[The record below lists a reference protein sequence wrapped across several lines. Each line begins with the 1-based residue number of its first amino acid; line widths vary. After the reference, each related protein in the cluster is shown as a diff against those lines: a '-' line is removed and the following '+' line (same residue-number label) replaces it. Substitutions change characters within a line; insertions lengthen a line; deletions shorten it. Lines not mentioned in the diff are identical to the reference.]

1 MAELPK
7 FELSELDKLIVQR
20 CQGEDFSTLRAQF
33 LACAQG
39 YQQWHADKIRS
50 RHRKGASGAN
60 IVTRLTALTD
70 AMVIK
75 VFEFACCG
83 MRAYPCAMIAL
94 GGYGR
99 GEMNPYSDVDLMFYI
114 ADSRRDALGELSE
127 RILYLLWDLSYSVG
141 HCMRTNAEC
150 LEIAA
155 IDLSAYTAMLD
166 ARFICGAPSM
176 YDEFSNTVLKPLL
189 YRNTRTFFK
198 AKLEENALRLQ
209 RYGSSVYILE
219 PNIKEGEGGLRDL
232 HMALC
237 ICKVTYKVNN
247 LRGLLIKGVIS
258 ERRYT
263 EFIHSLD
270 YLWRIRNELHYLS
283 GRKNEQLHFD
293 KQEKI
298 ADFLGY
304 RADKSGLAVEQFMQD
319 YYAAASRVEHIAS
332 SMIAAAEESLR
343 PQLSYTRHL
352 QRRNID
358 HFFFVL
364 RGELY
369 TFRSDLFE
377 VDPTQIMRAFW
388 LCQRHEVKLSLTL
401 KGMIRENQ
409 ARINDS
415 MRRSSKMA
423 GVFLDILRYKK
434 HVYETLEQMHHLL
447 FLNYFIPEFKRI
459 YCRVQHD
466 AYHIYTVDTH
476 TLFAVKEITRL
487 WQGEYEESKPLL
499 TRLARDID
507 KPELLILA
515 VLLHDIGKGQG
526 GRHSEK
532 GAKLVPTIARR
543 LRLSKE
549 GSQRLQFIVAHHLE
563 MAHIS
568 QRRDINDENQI
579 KQFADTMQMSE
590 NLNILYLLTF
600 ADIKAVGPN
609 AWTEWKGFLLQ
620 ELYQKTYA
628 QLERGNF
635 EQESRSEKI
644 RDRKRAVVK
653 MLQDEYPEK
662 RVREALRFFSTRHVM
677 AHYSEELADQIRV
690 ILDRGNKP
698 LSMQVRF
705 DPELNFSEVIIVTL
719 DVPGLFTTIAG
730 VMAGNGINILEAQIY
745 TLSNGMAVDILQVDS
760 GSHSPYGKDCLED
773 DQGGRDD
780 DWDAIERDLLKY
792 LQGRDDLSALVKQ
805 RREALR
811 FSELKVTPGVPPLVS
826 INNEV
831 SADYT
836 VIDITAKDKVG
847 LLYAINSTL
856 NRLGLYIG
864 VAKITTQGKQAGDTF
879 YVQDIFGEK
888 LLHEEKLSEL
898 HQALMEQLQ

>member
-1 MAELPK
+1 MVALLK
-7 FELSELDKLIVQR
+7 FELSELDKMIAQR
-20 CQGEDFSTLRAQF
+20 RLGEGFNPLRAQF
-33 LACAQG
+33 LDRAQK
-39 YQQWHADKIRS
+39 YRQHHAEKIRS
-50 RHRKGASGAN
+50 RHQAGATGTD
-60 IVTRLTALTD
+60 IVARLTALTD
-70 AMVIK
+70 AMVAR
-75 VFEFACCG
+75 VFEFACCDKG
-83 MRAYPCAMIAL
+83 VYPCAIIAL

-99 GEMNPYSDVDLMFYI
+99 EEMNPYSDVDLMFYVT
-114 ADSRRDALGELSE
+114 DFSRDALGELSE

-141 HCMRTNAEC
+141 HCMRTRDEC

-155 IDLSAYTAMLD
+155 VDLSAYTAMLD
-166 ARFICGAPSM
+166 ARFICGAPDL
-176 YDEFSNTVLKPLL
+176 YDEFSGSVMKPLL
-189 YRNTRTFFK
+189 HRNTRTFFK
-198 AKLEENALRLQ
+198 AKLEENAQRLQ

-232 HMALC
+232 HLALW
-237 ICKVTYKVNN
+237 ISKITYKVKN
-247 LRGLLIKGVIS
+247 LRGLLMKGVIS
-258 ERRYT
+258 ERRYN
-263 EFIHSLD
+263 EFVQSLD

-283 GRKNEQLHFD
+283 GRKNDQLHFD

-298 ADFLGY
+298 AGFLGY
-304 RADKSGLAVEQFMQD
+304 KADKSGLAVEQFMQD
-319 YYAAASRVEHIAS
+319 YYAAASRVEHITS
-332 SMIAAAEESLR
+332 SIVAAAEESLR
-343 PQLSYTRHL
+343 PQLRHARHL

-369 TFRSDLFE
+369 TFRNDLFE
-377 VDPTQIMRAFW
+377 ADPTQIMRAFW
-388 LCQRHEVKLSLTL
+388 LCQRHEVKLSLAL
-401 KGMIRENQ
+401 KSMIRENQ
-409 ARINDS
+409 QRINDR

-434 HVYETLEQMHHLL
+434 HVYGILEQMHHLL

-466 AYHIYTVDTH
+466 AYHIYTVDMH

-499 TRLARDID
+499 TRLAHDVD

-526 GRHSEK
+526 GRHAEK
-532 GAKLVPTIARR
+532 GAKMVSTIARR
-543 LRLSKE
+543 LRLTKE

-568 QRRDINDENQI
+568 QRRDINDENQV
-579 KQFADTMQMSE
+579 KQFANTMQMSE

-635 EQESRSEKI
+635 EQEIRSEKI
-644 RDRKRAVVK
+644 RDRKRAVIK
-653 MLQDEYPEK
+653 LLQDEYPEK
-662 RVREALRFFSTRHVM
+662 RVRESLRFFSTRHLM
-677 AHYSEELADQIRV
+677 AHYSEELADQVRV
-690 ILDRGNKP
+690 ILGRGSKP

-705 DPELNFSEVIIVTL
+705 DPELNLSEVIIVTL

-745 TLSNGMAVDILQVDS
+745 TLRNGMAVDILQVDS
-760 GSHSPYGKDCLED
+760 GSHGPYGKNSLNEG
-773 DQGGRDD
+773 QSGLDD
-780 DWDAIERDLLKY
+780 DWDAIEQDLLKY
-792 LQGRDDLSALVKQ
+792 LQGRDDLSVLVRQ

-836 VIDITAKDKVG
+836 VIDITTKDKVG

-864 VAKITTQGKQAGDTF
+864 VAKITTQGNQAGDTF

-888 LLHEEKLSEL
+888 VLHEEKLFEL
-898 HQALMEQLQ
+898 QQALLEQLQ

>member
-1 MAELPK
+1 MAALPR
-7 FELSELDKLIVQR
+7 FELSELDKMIVQR
-20 CQGEDFSTLRAQF
+20 RQGEDFNTLRAPF
-33 LACAQG
+33 LAHAQG
-39 YQQWHADKIRS
+39 YRQLHAEKIRNQ
-50 RHRKGASGAN
+50 HRRGASGTDT
-60 IVTRLTALTD
+60 VTRLMLLTD
-70 AMVIK
+70 AMVTK
-75 VFEFACCG
+75 VFEFACCD
-83 MRAYPCAMIAL
+83 RDAYPCAMIAL

-99 GEMNPYSDVDLMFYI
+99 GEMNPYSDVDLMFYV
-114 ADSRRDALGELSE
+114 ADSKHDILGELSE

-141 HCMRTNAEC
+141 HCMRTRMEC

-155 IDLSAYTAMLD
+155 VDLSAYTAMLD
-166 ARFICGAPSM
+166 ARFICGAREL
-176 YDEFSNTVLKPLL
+176 YDEFSSAVLKPLL
-189 YRNTRTFFK
+189 YRNTRTFFT
-198 AKLEENALRLQ
+198 AKLAENAQRLQ

-232 HMALC
+232 HMALW
-237 ICKVTYKVNN
+237 ICKVTYKVNS
-247 LRGLLIKGVIS
+247 LRGLLMKGVIS
-258 ERRYT
+258 ECRYN
-263 EFIHSLD
+263 EFIHALD

-283 GRKNEQLHFD
+283 ERKNDQLHFD

-298 ADFLGY
+298 AAFLGY

-319 YYAAASRVEHIAS
+319 YYATASRVEHIAS

-343 PQLSYTRHL
+343 PQLRHARHL

-358 HFFFVL
+358 QFFFVL
-364 RGELY
+364 RNELY

-377 VDPTQIMRAFW
+377 ADPALIMRAFW
-388 LCQRHEVKLSLTL
+388 LCQRHEVKLSLAL
-401 KGMIRENQ
+401 KSMIREHQ
-409 ARINDS
+409 QRINDS
-415 MRRSSKMA
+415 MRRSNKMA

-434 HVYETLEQMHHLL
+434 HVYEILEQMHHLL

-466 AYHIYTVDTH
+466 AYHIYTVDMH
-476 TLFAVKEITRL
+476 TLFAVKEISRL
-487 WQGEYEESKPLL
+487 WQGEYAESRPLL
-499 TRLARDID
+499 TRLAHDID

-526 GRHSEK
+526 GGHAAK
-532 GAKLVPTIARR
+532 GARMVSTIARR
-543 LRLSKE
+543 MRLTKE
-549 GSQRLQFIVAHHLE
+549 SSQRLQFIVAHHLE
-563 MAHIS
+563 MAHVS

-579 KQFADTMQMSE
+579 KQFANTMQMSE

-600 ADIKAVGPN
+600 ADIKAVGPS

-635 EQESRSEKI
+635 KQESRSEKI
-644 RDRKRAVVK
+644 RARKRAVIEV
-653 MLQDEYPEK
+653 LQDEYPPK
-662 RVREALRFFSTRHVM
+662 RVRESLRFFSTRHLM
-677 AHYSEELADQIRV
+677 AHYPEELANQVRV
-690 ILDRGNKP
+690 ILERGNKP
-698 LSMQVRF
+698 LSMQVKF
-705 DPELNFSEVIIVTL
+705 DPELNLSEVIIVTL

-730 VMAGNGINILEAQIY
+730 VMAGNGINILGAQIY
-745 TLSNGMAVDILQVDS
+745 TLRNGMAVDILQVDS
-760 GSHSPYGKDCLED
+760 ASHGPFLEGSHAGS
-773 DQGGRDD
+773 RND

-792 LQGRDDLSALVKQ
+792 LQGRGDLGALVAQ
-805 RREALR
+805 RRESLR
-811 FSELKVTPGVPPLVS
+811 FSELKATPGVPPLVS

-847 LLYAINSTL
+847 LLYSINSTL

-888 LLHEEKLSEL
+888 VRQEEKLSEL
-898 HQALMEQLQ
+898 KQALLEQLQ

>member
-1 MAELPK
+1 MVALAK
-7 FELSELDKLIVQR
+7 FELSELDTLITQR
-20 CQGEDFSTLRAQF
+20 RQGEQFTALRAVF
-33 LACAQG
+33 LAHAQE
-39 YQQWHADKIRS
+39 DKQRYTEEIRS
-50 RHRKGASGAN
+50 RHEAGASGTDIAAQ
-60 IVTRLTALTD
+60 LTALAD
-70 AMVIK
+70 AVITG
-75 VFEFACCG
+75 VFEFACCDKG
-83 MRAYPCAMIAL
+83 GYPCAMIAL

-114 ADSRRDALGELSE
+114 SDSRRNTLGELSE
-127 RILYLLWDLSYSVG
+127 RILYLLWDLGYSVG
-141 HCMRTNAEC
+141 HCMRTRDEC

-155 IDLSAYTAMLD
+155 LDLSAYTAMLD
-166 ARFICGAPSM
+166 ARFICGAPDL
-176 YDEFSNTVLKPLL
+176 YDEFSSEVLNPLL
-189 YRNTRTFFK
+189 HRNTRTFFK
-198 AKLEENALRLQ
+198 AKLEENEQRLQ

-232 HMALC
+232 HMALW
-237 ICKVTYKVNN
+237 ICKVTYKVKS
-247 LRGLLIKGVIS
+247 LRGLLMKGVIT
-258 ERRYT
+258 ENRYR
-263 EFIHSLD
+263 EFVHSLD
-270 YLWRIRNELHYLS
+270 YLWRIRNELHYIS
-283 GRKNEQLHFD
+283 GRKNDQLHFD

-298 ADFLGY
+298 ASFLGY
-304 RADKSGLAVEQFMQD
+304 KADKSGLAVEQFMQD

-343 PQLSYTRHL
+343 PQLRHARHL
-352 QRRNID
+352 KRRNID

-369 TFRSDLFE
+369 TVRSDLFE

-388 LCQRHEVKLSLTL
+388 LCQRHEVKLSLAL
-401 KGMIRENQ
+401 KSMIRENQ
-409 ARINDS
+409 HRINDS

-434 HVYETLEQMHHLL
+434 HVYEILEQMHHLL

-466 AYHIYTVDTH
+466 AYHIYTVDMH
-476 TLFAVKEITRL
+476 TMFAVKEITRL
-487 WQGEYEESKPLL
+487 WQGEYEQSRPLL

-526 GRHSEK
+526 GRHAEK
-532 GAKLVPTIARR
+532 GAKMVSTIARR
-543 LRLSKE
+543 LRLTKE

-579 KQFADTMQMSE
+579 EQFADTMQMSE

-609 AWTEWKGFLLQ
+609 AWSEWKGFLLQ
-620 ELYQKTYA
+620 ELYRKTYA

-653 MLQDEYPEK
+653 MLQDEYSEK
-662 RVREALRFFSTRHVM
+662 RVRTCLRFFSTRHLM
-677 AHYSEELADQIRV
+677 AHYSEELADQVRV
-690 ILDRGNKP
+690 ILSRGNKP

-705 DPELNFSEVIIVTL
+705 DSELNLSEVIIVTL

-745 TLSNGMAVDILQVDS
+745 TLRNGMAVDILQVDS
-760 GSHSPYGKDCLED
+760 GSHGPYGKNSLEGG
-773 DQGGRDD
+773 QSGRDD
-780 DWDAIERDLLKY
+780 DWVAIEQDLLKY
-792 LQGRDDLSALVKQ
+792 LQGRDDLDVLVKQ

-847 LLYAINSTL
+847 LLYSINSTL
-856 NRLGLYIG
+856 NQLGLYIG

-879 YVQDIFGEK
+879 YVQDIFGQK
-888 LLHEEKLSEL
+888 LLQEEKLSEL
-898 HQALMEQLQ
+898 QLALLEQLQ